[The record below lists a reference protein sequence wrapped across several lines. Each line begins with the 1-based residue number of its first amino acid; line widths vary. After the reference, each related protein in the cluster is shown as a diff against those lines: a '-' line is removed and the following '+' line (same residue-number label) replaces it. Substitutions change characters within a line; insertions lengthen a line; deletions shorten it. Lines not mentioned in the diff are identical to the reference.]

1 MKVKTKG
8 RQTNTAS
15 GVSRKGGVG
24 RFNRL
29 CESFFELEKQHSN
42 DTVAYIATRD
52 AVMFSPIAI
61 SYFYHQ
67 LVRRALS
74 SQDKSFA
81 GVSLQEIYNT
91 REGENILA
99 TKFEKVLNKMDDD
112 AFSEILEQYREFE
125 PRYDLDHIKFSKGY
139 NKFFNLSSKNYS
151 CPTVTK
157 SEIMPEYFWVIATGL
172 NMACRLKTSDYGVLA
187 KNVYESLIKEC
198 GITED
203 DFDVKDSTIGNT
215 EFMYYMND
223 MNRNSED
230 RGFTN
235 AYRMSELTNFYDGS
249 VYAQAIYGLLMVA
262 TVKNKLE
269 GVFRVFLQYRDYF
282 GGLLSFVFTQIYT
295 KDYIRLREEPYE
307 QTGVQDVS
315 LFELTT
321 SLLDLFYCFRYI
333 NYLDEYDEANVDK
346 DDKGIQEPI
355 VKYDDSKY
363 LRLYT
368 FDIDELVTKA
378 DESNESSNS
387 SETVDSDDSS
397 ESDKSSE
404 SDESSSAETGTLY
417 TKTDYESMEIDT
429 PSLDYLMELYDSLSA
444 LQTSNSLGDRRKAL
458 VDDID
463 RHATS
468 FIWKNSNIM
477 ITGMEHG
484 ISPFQA
490 GEVLVSM
497 ADLDMIF
504 ASNVGAFHGKDLKN
518 DIKRFKVNFESTSE
532 TNKIINRAYNRGVKS
547 ANIMTA
553 SLQKSLDITKE
564 RIFKTHNIL
573 RWNSATI
580 TPVGGVSN
588 IRLKPLCSYR
598 YISIAFSL
606 FFDPTK
612 RDELSRSLT
621 IAMNDINSKSRKIVS
636 LQSKAEK
643 LEAKNNALQE
653 RNEELEAKLNCC
665 SQAVVDNLREESATA
680 KAREMEASDNLE
692 RLEREYIAKTQECSQ
707 ALKELKK
714 YKALYEEAQA
724 RVAKMDE
731 VCSDDLMSFTE
742 EIDALDEGVSFESKV
757 EFLKGYRFI
766 FIGGDKA
773 LSLRLKELGFKNF
786 KQLCSCTE
794 IKQLKSYDYVV
805 VCTKFVSHKLL
816 YKAQSE
822 INWGGNLI
830 YFNGSGSKALVEQI
844 YNELN

>member
-8 RQTNTAS
+8 KQTNTTS
-15 GVSRKGGVG
+15 GSVARKGGVG

-42 DTVAYIATRD
+42 DTLPYITTRD

-67 LVRRALS
+67 MVRRALS
-74 SQDKSFA
+74 SQDRSFA
-81 GVSLQEIYNT
+81 GVSLQEVYNICD
-91 REGENILA
+91 RENIIA
-99 TKFEKVLNKMDDD
+99 TKFEKVLNQMDDD
-112 AFSEILEQYREFE
+112 AFNEMLEQYREFE

-139 NKFFNLSSKNYS
+139 SKFFNLSSKNYS

-187 KNVYESLIKEC
+187 KNIYESLIKEC
-198 GITED
+198 EITED

-215 EFMYYMND
+215 EFMYYMNA

-230 RGFTN
+230 RGFIN
-235 AYRMSELTNFYDGS
+235 AYRMGELTNFYDGS
-249 VYAQAIYGLLMVA
+249 LYAQAIYGLLMIA

-295 KDYIRLREEPYE
+295 KDYIRLREEPYK
-307 QTGVQDVS
+307 QLGISDVS

-321 SLLDLFYCFRYI
+321 SLLDLLSCFGYI
-333 NYLDEYDEANVDK
+333 NYLDEYDEARVGE
-346 DDKGIQEPI
+346 KGIQEPI

-368 FDIDELVTKA
+368 FDINELNDASELDESDDYVEHDEL
-378 DESNESSNS
+378 DEAC
-387 SETVDSDDSS
+387 
-397 ESDKSSE
+397 K
-404 SDESSSAETGTLY
+404 SDESREPDKGTFY
-417 TKTDYESMEIDT
+417 TKSDYESMKIDT
-429 PSLDYLMELYDSLSA
+429 PTIEYLKELYDNLSA
-444 LQTSNSLGDRRKAL
+444 LQTSNSIGDRQKVFAA
-458 VDDID
+458 DID

-477 ITGMEHG
+477 MTNIEQG
-484 ISPFQA
+484 ISPFQS
-490 GEVLVSM
+490 GEILVSM

-504 ASNVGAFHGKDLKN
+504 ASNVGAFHGRNLKD
-518 DIKRFKVNFESTSE
+518 DIKRFRVDFAATSE
-532 TNKIINRAYNRGVKS
+532 TNKIINRAYNRGIKS

-553 SLQKSLDITKE
+553 SLQKSLDITKD
-564 RIFKTHNIL
+564 RIFKAHNIM
-573 RWNSATI
+573 RWNSVCI
-580 TPVGGVSN
+580 TPVGGSSN
-588 IRLKPLCSYR
+588 IQLNPLGSYR

-612 RDELSRSLT
+612 RDELSRSLA
-621 IAMNDINSKSRKIVS
+621 IAMNDIQSKSKRIDS

-643 LEAKNNALQE
+643 LESKNIALQA
-653 RNEELEAKLNCC
+653 RNEELESKLSCC
-665 SQAVVDNLREESATA
+665 SQAVVDTLREESATA
-680 KAREMEASDNLE
+680 KARELEASDNLE
-692 RLEREYIAKTQECSQ
+692 RLEHEYIAKTQECSQ

-724 RVAKMDE
+724 RVAQMDE
-731 VCSDDLMSFTE
+731 ACSDDLMSFTE
-742 EIDALDEGVSFESKV
+742 EIDTLDEGVSFESKV
-757 EFLKGYRFI
+757 EFLKGYKFI

-773 LSLRLKELGFKNF
+773 MSLRLKELGFKNF

-794 IKQLKSYDYVV
+794 IKQLKRYDYVV